1 MKKIV
6 CILGVSGLL
15 LAAQTTPPTMPR
27 QTPQSKDTS
36 SPAGDT
42 ELASK
47 VRKAITDDPT
57 LASTAHNIKV
67 VSHAGTVTLR
77 GKVNS
82 NDEKDAILSKAKEV
96 AGSTNVKDELTV
108 SAKK

>member
-6 CILGVSGLL
+6 CILGVGGLL

-82 NDEKDAILSKAKEV
+82 NDEKETIFSKAKEV
-96 AGSTNVKDELTV
+96 AGSTKSTVELPL
-108 SAKK
+108 SPR